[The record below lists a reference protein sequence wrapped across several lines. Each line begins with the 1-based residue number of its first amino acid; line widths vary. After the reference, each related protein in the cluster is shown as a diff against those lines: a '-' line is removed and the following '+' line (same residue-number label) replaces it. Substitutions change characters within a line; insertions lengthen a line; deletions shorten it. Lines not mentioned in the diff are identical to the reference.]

1 MKHLIDFSV
10 VYVLVMLLFIRDYSA
25 IRAASSVAK
34 LERDIAVSEGLSGVP
49 HEELILEQ
57 IG

>member
-49 HEELILEQ
+49 HEELILE
-57 IG
+57 